1 MRCFFSLKDDKLLNS
16 HHFVLEQSLFCQ
28 IFILVDA
35 VYQNVTGTEGAAW
48 YTALSITSIIVW
60 QGNHSSIVSSLLT
73 SASLSVQC
81 Q

>member
-1 MRCFFSLKDDKLLNS
+1 MVFSLKDDKLFDSYL
-16 HHFVLEQSLFCQ
+16 FVLGQSLFCQ

-35 VYQNVTGTEGAAW
+35 VYRNATGTEGAAW
-48 YTALSITSIIVW
+48 YPALSINYIIVW